1 MSVSQ
6 VSVFLE
12 SKPGHLHRVLD
23 AFEGAGVNVRGY
35 SASDTGDYGVVRF
48 IVDDPDAALDVLRKQ
63 GAAAAKSDV
72 LCLRLEDRPGELAR
86 VMGVLAECDINVM
99 YSYSLISTYIA
110 LSVKDLSHAE
120 ELLADKPVE
129 LVDQASLAQPFGVA
143 SVCPATDE
151 R

>member
-48 IVDDPDAALDVLRKQ
+48 VVDDPDAALGVLREQ
-63 GAAAAKSDV
+63 GAAATKSEV

-86 VMGVLAECDINVM
+86 VMGVLAECGINVL

-110 LSVKDLSHAE
+110 LSVKDLPHAE

-129 LVDQASLAQPFGVA
+129 LVDQARLAEPFACA
-143 SVCPATDE
+143 SACSAVDE